1 MRAVPPTYDFLHE
14 DGLRVVLGLTR
25 PSRVNRLHTHKDLC
39 IRGQTIDGELRL
51 VDQVRVATI
60 QSSAKTS

>member
-14 DGLRVVLGLTR
+14 DGLRVVLGLTC
-25 PSRVNRLHTHKDLC
+25 PSRVNRLHTNEDLC

-51 VDQVRVATI
+51 VDQVRVCNDPVLG
-60 QSSAKTS
+60 